1 MLAQEEITDA
11 AGQPLRLEALGGT
24 RSTSTRPPPKH
35 LGAAPGDALELYVS
49 SKPKVYTVRAIAA
62 QGDDPRLL
70 LNLRQAQVLFNQRG
84 KINLIIVSNQGDT
97 WAAWNTARQS
107 PPICAVC

>member
-11 AGQPLRLEALGGT
+11 AGQPLALEDLGA
-24 RSTSTRPPPKH
+24 H
-35 LGAAPGDALELYVS
+35 EVYINQAAAEALGAAPGDALELYVS

-62 QGDDPRLL
+62 QGEDPRLL

-84 KINLIIVSNQGDT
+84 KINLIVVSNQGDT
-97 WAAWNTARQS
+97 WAAWRTARQS
-107 PPICAVC
+107 PPTCAAC